1 VFVTTCI
8 TPSPQSDIAMFMDH
22 CGKDEEGNLL
32 TDTPD
37 YMSDSNRELS
47 PARRQSPTLTD
58 VHSSNP
64 STFFPPP
71 QPLLPD
77 SVSLSTSQHSS
88 TAPCQ
93 PEVKEEK
100 SRSRTTAFSPS
111 CTKS

>member
-71 QPLLPD
+71 PQPLLPD
-77 SVSLSTSQHSS
+77 LVFRYRRPLLSIVRLYHVNQ
-88 TAPCQ
+88 Q
-93 PEVKEEK
+93 
-100 SRSRTTAFSPS
+100 
-111 CTKS
+111 